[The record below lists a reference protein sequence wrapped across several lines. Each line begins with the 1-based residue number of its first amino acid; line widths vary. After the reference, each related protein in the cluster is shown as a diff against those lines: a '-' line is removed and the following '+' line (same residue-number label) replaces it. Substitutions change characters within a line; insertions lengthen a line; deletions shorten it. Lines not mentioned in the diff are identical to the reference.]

1 MTEIF
6 IYIVLIVALNYIF
19 KRINFIPN
27 YTGEKHQLFTSQKV
41 TQLTG
46 GIYVFLIIVY
56 IFSFNLEFLIFSFLI
71 LLIGLLSDKNYLKSP
86 KQRIFIQ
93 SLLVLSFVFFLD
105 LSISSTRI
113 ELIDKLLNYKIFS
126 YLFISFCILV
136 LINGSN
142 FIDGLNGLLIG
153 YSLIVIYYIFNL
165 GLLNELQISDNQI
178 FFFIYSLGFL
188 LLLSLQKHHQQLQKL
203 FDYFFYFLKMLPL
216 LP

>member
-6 IYIVLIVALNYIF
+6 IYIVLIFALNYIF

-86 KQRIFIQ
+86 KKRIFIQ
-93 SLLVLSFVFFLD
+93 FLLVLSFVFFLD

-113 ELIDKLLNYKIFS
+113 ELINPVKELLLASTN
-126 YLFISFCILV
+126 
-136 LINGSN
+136 
-142 FIDGLNGLLIG
+142 
-153 YSLIVIYYIFNL
+153 
-165 GLLNELQISDNQI
+165 
-178 FFFIYSLGFL
+178 L
-188 LLLSLQKHHQQLQKL
+188 LLLSETWKNIYLKNSKIWK
-203 FDYFFYFLKMLPL
+203 FF
-216 LP
+216 